1 MYSIPFDV
9 HDGDLT
15 LFMEVQTA
23 MIDITIE
30 CSTIEHSNRTTLHR
44 VYYFGRYSAVIE
56 FRIQSNHSSRQCNAQ
71 CSWNP
76 EPFTYVIKP
85 YSIVGYGPVWC
96 PAWEGRP
103 RLEGANS
110 AHTSMPSGIEGC
122 TTVSFIL
129 SILIELLA
137 WTTLSLCR
145 KLRRLLACWPL

>member
-1 MYSIPFDV
+1 
-9 HDGDLT
+9 
-15 LFMEVQTA
+15 MEVQTA

-85 YSIVGYGPVWC
+85 YSIVDNLRIRASLVPGVGGSPMIG
-96 PAWEGRP
+96 GREFRP
-103 RLEGANS
+103 YQYAERDRG
-110 AHTSMPSGIEGC
+110 
-122 TTVSFIL
+122 V
-129 SILIELLA
+129 
-137 WTTLSLCR
+137 
-145 KLRRLLACWPL
+145 